1 MSINENANGPV
12 HDSEQTSARD
22 ADVLRMARRRTDEEL
37 LKLATRAATHPQ
49 LSAAGPW
56 AAIPLALALGLVPDV
71 LQDNFIP
78 DLLSDSPSNLPMALN
93 RYTR

>member
-12 HDSEQTSARD
+12 HDSEQTYARD

-56 AAIPLALALGLVPDV
+56 AAIPLALALGLDPDV
-71 LQDNFIP
+71 LQDNFIL
-78 DLLSDSPSNLPMALN
+78 DLLPDSPSNPPTPQN
-93 RYTR
+93 RYAR